1 VNAIGWGE
9 HPMAP
14 ASRIG
19 DASGMN
25 TKTWPIEV
33 AIAACL
39 MAWAFA
45 AFTLLLGQSLWL
57 SLARK

>member
-1 VNAIGWGE
+1 VNATGWGE

-57 SLARK
+57 SQARK